1 MRFLKTYLFLLF
13 QKLEG
18 LRPKLPPGRL
28 AVTAS
33 LTRNRDKSRRYLFTK
48 NRIVCQSSCY
58 AGGFFKGENP
68 FGLRTTL
75 WSHTSEFRQILRPT
89 KMSWLNLSKNTVKK
103 QVFPKNIDPSQYS
116 KDRQFLSDVR
126 VSNHEIGA

>member
-1 MRFLKTYLFLLF
+1 MLLTELRRNKDTTRLVGLARHGGRKTQSRTTDAKPSLHWLKTHLFLLF

-68 FGLRTTL
+68 FGL
-75 WSHTSEFRQILRPT
+75 
-89 KMSWLNLSKNTVKK
+89 
-103 QVFPKNIDPSQYS
+103 
-116 KDRQFLSDVR
+116 
-126 VSNHEIGA
+126 